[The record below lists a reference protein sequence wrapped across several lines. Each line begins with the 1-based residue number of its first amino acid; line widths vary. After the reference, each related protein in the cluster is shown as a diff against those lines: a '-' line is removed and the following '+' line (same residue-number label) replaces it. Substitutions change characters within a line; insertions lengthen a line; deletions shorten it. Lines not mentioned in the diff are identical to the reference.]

1 MGNFLVG
8 FKSNENFSRQRISW
22 LSLKKVYLKKMII
35 IIGIKV
41 KNAGSAKTR

>member
-1 MGNFLVG
+1 MGNSLVG
-8 FKSNENFSRQRISW
+8 FKSNETFPRQRISW

-41 KNAGSAKTR
+41 KNVGSAKTR